1 MSKQLLVIFDIDET
15 LIHYIAKK
23 YTNLFFEL
31 PEDIQ
36 NKFNYIR
43 DGDSIVLLRPGI
55 KELFDYYANISD
67 IKVGLWTYSEEEY
80 SINIGNI
87 LVDYLGL
94 PSDFFLFK
102 YGYEQIQEISP
113 DEDFPKNLEKI
124 YEDFPEFNKF
134 NTFLVDDAP
143 SNIKHKYNRE
153 NCLLIQPFAP
163 FGVEKVREYSEE
175 KDYISQAL
183 NDDIFNYVQKISEIV
198 FNDILGC
205 DIEDIIEGKEA
216 VFSKKRAKRM
226 ELNQY
231 IRKYAKPPI
240 PPITELVTIGD
251 PKESKKFQMICGGKK
266 KTKNKIP
273 KKYTHGLSKKDKRKQ
288 LKYIKT
294 AKKLYNN
301 KKYIDRPKLKSY
313 KNKTSLW
320 TDKFKKKYG
329 NITKI
334 KDISKMTDIPIK
346 ALKEVLKKG
355 RGAYYSSGSRPNQT
369 AESWAKARMYSY
381 IMGGPTRKYDR
392 EITKKYNVKFKIN
405 SNYQ

>member
-15 LIHYIAKK
+15 LIHYVAQK
-23 YTNLFFEL
+23 YTDLFFDL

-36 NKFNYIR
+36 NKFDYIR
-43 DGDSIVLLRPGI
+43 DGESIVLLRPGI
-55 KELFDYYANISD
+55 KNLLNYYNSNSK
-67 IKVGLWTYSEEEY
+67 IKVALWTYSEREY
-80 SINIGNI
+80 SENIGNL
-87 LVDYLGL
+87 LVENLGL
-94 PSDFFLFK
+94 PEDFFLFK
-102 YGYEQIQEISP
+102 YGYEEIQEISP
-113 DEDFPKNLEKI
+113 DEDYPKNLEKI

-134 NTFLVDDAP
+134 NTFIVDDAP
-143 SNIKHKYNRE
+143 SNIKHEFNKK

-183 NDDIFNYVQKISEIV
+183 NDDIFKYVQEISEIV
-198 FNDILGC
+198 LSDILGC
-205 DIEDIIEGKEA
+205 DIEDIESGEES
-216 VFSKKRAKRM
+216 VFSKKRIKRM
-226 ELNQY
+226 GLDKY

-240 PPITELVTIGD
+240 NITELVTIGD
-251 PKESKKFQMICGGKK
+251 PKESRKFQMICGGKK
-266 KTKNKIP
+266 KTKMKIP
-273 KKYTHGLSKKDKRKQ
+273 KKYLKGLSLKDKKKQ
-288 LKYIKT
+288 LKNIKT
-294 AKKLYNN
+294 AKKQYKN

-313 KNKTSLW
+313 KNKSSNW
-320 TDKFKKKYG
+320 TQKFKNKYG

-334 KDISKMTDIPIK
+334 KDISKITGIPIK

-392 EITKKYNVKFKIN
+392 EITKKYNIKFKIKP
-405 SNYQ
+405 YFK